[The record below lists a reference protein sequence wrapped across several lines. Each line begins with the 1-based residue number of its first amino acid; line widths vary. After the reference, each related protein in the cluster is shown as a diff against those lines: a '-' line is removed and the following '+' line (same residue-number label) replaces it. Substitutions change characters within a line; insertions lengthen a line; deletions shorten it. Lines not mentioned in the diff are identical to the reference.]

1 MLPKGANGYRSQLK
15 HSLYSVFILYDG
27 NENMG
32 IHVDISG
39 SAISDFI
46 GHYQKKHTS
55 TTPFGT
61 DAFLTSSFYLSIFS
75 NFLNEIALYGHV
87 TRLDLAIDDMGCQYF
102 DMLELSSVF
111 SSGSYSSK
119 FKKWKELV
127 KYESGGRRIG
137 HTIYLGSRTSSIFLR
152 IYDKQMEQ
160 NETRIQ
166 NETPPIL
173 SPWIR
178 WELELKGERA
188 VQACNKIKDG
198 VSINEI
204 SIGILS
210 HYLKIIQPDKE
221 RKDRCPISPKWLSF
235 LDGISSIS

>member
-1 MLPKGANGYRSQLK
+1 
-15 HSLYSVFILYDG
+15 
-27 NENMG
+27 
-32 IHVDISG
+32 
-39 SAISDFI
+39 
-46 GHYQKKHTS
+46 
-55 TTPFGT
+55 
-61 DAFLTSSFYLSIFS
+61 
-75 NFLNEIALYGHV
+75 
-87 TRLDLAIDDMGCQYF
+87 
-102 DMLELSSVF
+102 MLELSSVF